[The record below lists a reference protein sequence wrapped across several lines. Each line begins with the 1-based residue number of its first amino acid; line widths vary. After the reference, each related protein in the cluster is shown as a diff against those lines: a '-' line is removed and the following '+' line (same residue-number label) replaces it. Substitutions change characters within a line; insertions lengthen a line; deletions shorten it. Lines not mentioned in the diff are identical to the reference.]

1 VKGNSLPRI
10 NADTRGSGIRKTF
23 NHKGQRI
30 AVIADIARDRRNRE
44 RQLLAEDL
52 PQRTQ
57 RTVRKSEGKSLPLIN
72 ADDRGSGKS
81 ERSDKKNGL
90 GYA

>member
-10 NADTRGSGIRKTF
+10 NADDRGSGIRKTF

-30 AVIADIARDRRNRE
+30 AVIADIARNRRNRE

-52 PQRTQ
+52 PQRAE
-57 RTVRKSEGKSLPLIN
+57 RKSEGKSLPLIN